1 MDYRKVFIG
10 KILGEYLNPKNV
22 LKVFYKPQRI
32 PNAIKNFY
40 VQTKTYYSDV
50 KFKPQSP
57 EYINSTYKHSIKG
70 LSVLAAEKSNKKLPI
85 ETLTEVLDTS
95 VFNSSFSIKIGDLF
109 KQYGSDKST
118 THNYYLIYSS
128 VLEKNEDKSI
138 NILEVGL
145 GTNNI
150 DVLSNMGVEGKPGAS
165 LRAFRDACRQA
176 NVYGADI
183 DKRIL
188 FTEERIKTYFLDQTQ
203 PDTFTSL
210 KTELNN
216 IKFDL
221 IIDDGLH
228 NSEANINTLNFAL
241 EMLKDDGMFIIED
254 INKDDYDFYQI
265 ISALLK
271 DEYTLRLIETKSA
284 LLCMIRRK

>member
-138 NILEVGL
+138 NI
-145 GTNNI
+145 
-150 DVLSNMGVEGKPGAS
+150 
-165 LRAFRDACRQA
+165 
-176 NVYGADI
+176 
-183 DKRIL
+183 
-188 FTEERIKTYFLDQTQ
+188 
-203 PDTFTSL
+203 
-210 KTELNN
+210 
-216 IKFDL
+216 
-221 IIDDGLH
+221 
-228 NSEANINTLNFAL
+228 
-241 EMLKDDGMFIIED
+241 
-254 INKDDYDFYQI
+254 
-265 ISALLK
+265 
-271 DEYTLRLIETKSA
+271 
-284 LLCMIRRK
+284 